1 VDLAALSTGDGL
13 RHLHCIFRALQERTS
28 FSEEN
33 ATRFCE
39 PYGLRTVIEKRDAK
53 LSLQIPNLP
62 AQRRLGDVKPHCRAR
77 QVLLFGNSHKVS
89 QMTEFHSRPKYSFGI
104 MIQATRYFR
113 WTSFAGTLWE
123 NKTMETKKY
132 SERLTPENAVLLLI
146 DHQVGLF
153 TGVRD
158 IPVAELK
165 HNVVA
170 LAKAVKVL
178 GVPIIVTATSPEMW
192 GPIIPEL
199 TEALPGIS
207 IINRTTVNAFDEP
220 RFAKAVEATGRKKL
234 IIAGVS
240 TEVCLALPAIHATGA
255 GYDTYAVI
263 DASGTFSETKRITGL
278 LRMVQ
283 AGVIVADYSTVAVE
297 MLKDNASPKAGA
309 LYGALDMS
317 FAGLVGQLA
326 GAFAKR

>member
-1 VDLAALSTGDGL
+1 
-13 RHLHCIFRALQERTS
+13 
-28 FSEEN
+28 
-33 ATRFCE
+33 
-39 PYGLRTVIEKRDAK
+39 
-53 LSLQIPNLP
+53 
-62 AQRRLGDVKPHCRAR
+62 
-77 QVLLFGNSHKVS
+77 
-89 QMTEFHSRPKYSFGI
+89 
-104 MIQATRYFR
+104 
-113 WTSFAGTLWE
+113 
-123 NKTMETKKY
+123 METQTTKRY
-132 SERLTPENAVLLLI
+132 QERLTPDNAALLLI

-170 LAKAVKVL
+170 LAKAAQVL
-178 GVPIIVTATSPEMW
+178 GVPTVITATSPEMW

-234 IIAGVS
+234 VIAGVS
-240 TEVCLALPAIHATGA
+240 TEVCLALPAIHATA
-255 GYDTYAVI
+255 IGYDAYGVI

-283 AGVIVADYSTVAVE
+283 AGVIVTDYSTVAVE
-297 MLKDNASPKAGA
+297 MLKDNASPKAA
-309 LYGALDMS
+309 AVYEALDMP
-317 FAGLVGQLA
+317 FAVLVGQMA
-326 GAFAKR
+326 GAFAKGRTV

>member
-1 VDLAALSTGDGL
+1 M
-13 RHLHCIFRALQERTS
+13 
-28 FSEEN
+28 
-33 ATRFCE
+33 E
-39 PYGLRTVIEKRDAK
+39 PR
-53 LSLQIPNLP
+53 
-62 AQRRLGDVKPHCRAR
+62 
-77 QVLLFGNSHKVS
+77 
-89 QMTEFHSRPKYSFGI
+89 KY
-104 MIQATRYFR
+104 QD
-113 WTSFAGTLWE
+113 
-123 NKTMETKKY
+123 
-132 SERLTPENAVLLLI
+132 RLTPENAALLLI

-178 GVPIIVTATSPEMW
+178 GVPLIVTATSPEMW
-192 GPIIPEL
+192 GPVIPEL
-199 TEALPGIS
+199 TQALPGIS

-240 TEVCLALPAIHATGA
+240 TEVCLALPAIHATGI
-255 GYDTYAVI
+255 GYDAYAVI

-283 AGVIVADYSTVAVE
+283 AGVIVSDYATVAVE
-297 MLKDNASPKAGA
+297 MLKDNASPKAGD
-309 LYGALDMS
+309 LYAALDMP
-317 FAGLVGQLA
+317 FAGLIRQLA
-326 GAFAKR
+326 GAFAKGRAA

>member
-1 VDLAALSTGDGL
+1 
-13 RHLHCIFRALQERTS
+13 
-28 FSEEN
+28 
-33 ATRFCE
+33 
-39 PYGLRTVIEKRDAK
+39 
-53 LSLQIPNLP
+53 
-62 AQRRLGDVKPHCRAR
+62 
-77 QVLLFGNSHKVS
+77 
-89 QMTEFHSRPKYSFGI
+89 
-104 MIQATRYFR
+104 
-113 WTSFAGTLWE
+113 
-123 NKTMETKKY
+123 METKIAKHY
-132 SERLTPENAVLLLI
+132 QERLTPDNSVLLLI

-158 IPVAELK
+158 IPVGELK

-170 LAKAVKVL
+170 LAEAAKVL

-220 RFAKAVEATGRKKL
+220 RFAKAVEAVGRKKL

-240 TEVCLALPAIHATGA
+240 TEVCLALPAIHSTGM
-255 GYDTYAVI
+255 GYDAYGVI

-278 LRMVQ
+278 MRMVQ
-283 AGVIVADYSTVAVE
+283 AGVIITDYSTVAVE

-309 LYGALDMS
+309 VYGALDMP

-326 GAFAKR
+326 GAFAKSRAA